1 MTQAARQPLGRAA
14 GDHTVFLG
22 DPVQE
27 TLLSM
32 VMALTAELSV
42 VRERLDAHERLLH
55 GAGLPVGPA
64 DVDAFV
70 PDAQAREYRQATR
83 QRILRHVMRVIN
95 ERLPPEELGAQA
107 RAYRTIMEDVQRD
120 PKG

>member
-32 VMALTAELSV
+32 VMALTAEVSV
-42 VRERLDAHERLLH
+42 LRERLDAHERLLD

-64 DVDAFV
+64 AVDAFV
-70 PDAQAREYRQATR
+70 PDAAAREYRQATR
-83 QRILRHVMRVIN
+83 QRILRHVMRAIN
-95 ERLPPEELGAQA
+95 ERLPPEELSAEG
-107 RAYRTIMEDVQRD
+107 RAYQTIMDEVQSE

>member
-1 MTQAARQPLGRAA
+1 MSKAARPPLGRAA

-42 VRERLDAHERLLH
+42 LRERLDAHERLLG
-55 GAGLPVGPA
+55 GAGLPVAPA

-70 PDAQAREYRQATR
+70 PDAEARGDRQAAR
-83 QRILRHVMRVIN
+83 QRILRHVMRAIN
-95 ERLPPEELGAQA
+95 ERLPPEELGAHG
-107 RAYRTIMEDVQRD
+107 RAYQTIMDEVQGE
-120 PKG
+120 PAA